1 VIACAHSV
9 QAITQLAID
18 LAGRNRL
25 PMIDRS
31 GADWASAAPAAT
43 PFGPVAVQSY
53 LFERAQTIYG
63 GSTEVQKNIIWRSLA
78 GMAR

>member
-1 VIACAHSV
+1 M
-9 QAITQLAID
+9 L
-18 LAGRNRL
+18 
-25 PMIDRS
+25 DR
-31 GADWASAAPAAT
+31 GGPDWADAAPATA